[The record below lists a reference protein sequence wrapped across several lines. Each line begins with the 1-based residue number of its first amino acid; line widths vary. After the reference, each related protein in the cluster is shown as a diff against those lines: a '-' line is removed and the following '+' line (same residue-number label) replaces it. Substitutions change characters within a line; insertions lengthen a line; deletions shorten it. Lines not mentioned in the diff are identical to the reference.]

1 MTHAL
6 PQLHLIHGN
15 AGWCWYGTRGSCYQ
29 IVRLSTLWHE
39 YPIYGLQSQH
49 PKKGCESLG
58 RKRSPSKYNMQ
69 PSCCALEDRW
79 VFHFAHLRQ
88 LPCLAPYIPIS
99 NPQLRDTVYEVRFN
113 PYSFYNRAEAFILS
127 SALTSVCHGCGV
139 LQVVVHIL
147 VLKGSNYSVIE
158 LI

>member
-1 MTHAL
+1 M
-6 PQLHLIHGN
+6 
-15 AGWCWYGTRGSCYQ
+15 
-29 IVRLSTLWHE
+29 
-39 YPIYGLQSQH
+39 
-49 PKKGCESLG
+49 
-58 RKRSPSKYNMQ
+58 YNKQ
-69 PSCCALEDRW
+69 PCCCALEDRW

-88 LPCLAPYIPIS
+88 LPSLAPHIPTS